1 MMPVLRLHFSRELFR
16 SLHLRMGLGSKSCFA
31 EPLQNGSPKK
41 SLLSVFPYACL
52 CTAFLGI
59 HLLVL
64 SHFCMKS
71 KDGKP

>member
-31 EPLQNGSPKK
+31 EPLQSGGRTK

-52 CTAFLGI
+52 CAAFLGI
-59 HLLVL
+59 HLLFL
-64 SHFCMKS
+64 SHFCRKS
-71 KDGKP
+71 KDEKP